1 MDNIKAIEL
10 NPKKMVKLVCNIE
23 HAQIVLRPDAYPTLI
38 REGETCVVPET
49 CAYFI
54 KGNKKKIRYGFAEVV
69 QKVAP
74 AAPSLGFPSVE
85 EVQQTGDEDALQSTQ
100 LTEEEAAEA
109 LATKRSNA
117 AKKAAATRKANAAMA
132 DDKKKD

>member
-23 HAQIVLRPDAYPTLI
+23 HAQIVLRADAYPTLI
-38 REGETCVVPET
+38 REGETCVVPED
-49 CAYFI
+49 CAYTI
-54 KGNKKKIRYGFAEVV
+54 KNNKRKIRYGFAEVI

-100 LTEEEAAEA
+100 LTEEEQAEA
-109 LATKRSNA
+109 LKAKRSAA
-117 AKKAAATRKANAAMA
+117 AKKAAATRKANAET